1 MLSTTHLGRPRRSSG
16 TEHKHFEA
24 TVGLSELSPYT
35 GDVYRHLL
43 SVSRPSQSLPINV
56 PPLPFVVRSIY
67 PQLFIA
73 IIGYAS
79 VGTFVTTKLGGKL
92 VGLNFD
98 QLQTEADFR

>member
-1 MLSTTHLGRPRRSSG
+1 MIS
-16 TEHKHFEA
+16 
-24 TVGLSELSPYT
+24 
-35 GDVYRHLL
+35 
-43 SVSRPSQSLPINV
+43 
-56 PPLPFVVRSIY
+56 RSIY

-92 VGLNFD
+92 VGLNFE